1 MMGGQSILLRSL
13 AQNFALEEWEKAAKT
28 KRFPKSKLR
37 HHQSLMLGRKFAL
50 RETLIF
56 TKTFLVFIFTSNKRK
71 YSMLFL
77 FLNAI
82 AIHYCLS
89 IWICYDSYSMLGS
102 CYILI
107 YSILLFL
114 VFDSRFLVVITLVN
128 NCFLEKKRG
137 NFLIPPL
144 RKLIWNHIKRF
155 LAIIERTIIEILQG
169 IIFHSLFL
177 CILYLHWFSFR
188 NLCIKIFISYS
199 I

>member
-1 MMGGQSILLRSL
+1 MGGQSILQRSL
-13 AQNFALEEWEKAAKT
+13 AQNVALEVWEKAAKT

-107 YSILLFL
+107 YSILLFFGL
-114 VFDSRFLVVITLVN
+114 WQSLLGCHYIGQQLFPWKEKRKFPNPASQKTNMESHKKISSN
-128 NCFLEKKRG
+128 NRADNNRNIAG
-137 NFLIPPL
+137 NNIP
-144 RKLIWNHIKRF
+144 
-155 LAIIERTIIEILQG
+155 
-169 IIFHSLFL
+169 
-177 CILYLHWFSFR
+177 
-188 NLCIKIFISYS
+188 
-199 I
+199 